1 MLSKTFKEFRTSF
14 LLQFTKKLIENSANK
29 DILNQNHYGKIINH
43 PNQKKVK
50 EILEGKRGRI
60 EEDLFS
66 DYDEVQKKIF
76 KPLRKPKKLILRIP
90 KTRLPKHL
98 QYLKPTPSNVPEI
111 ELGKLNQLIKD
122 PVVRTI
128 QCDGPDRNIFV
139 KGNMGTKNTN
149 IVLTKQEIE
158 DIIKKFSEA
167 TKIPTTEGLF
177 KVVYGKLNFNAI
189 ISQVTDSR
197 FIITKMIYNPS
208 FG

>member
-1 MLSKTFKEFRTSF
+1 MLSKTSKEFRTSF
-14 LLQFTKKLIENSANK
+14 LLQFTKKLIENSAKENL
-29 DILNQNHYGKIINH
+29 LNQIGHEKIIQH
-43 PNQKKVK
+43 PSQKKIK

-76 KPLRKPKKLILRIP
+76 RPLRKPKKLTLKIP

-98 QYLKPTPSNVPEI
+98 QYLKPTPSNVPKI
-111 ELGKLNQLIKD
+111 DLGKLNQLLKD

-128 QCDGPDRNIFV
+128 QCDGPDRNVFV
-139 KGNMGTKNTN
+139 KGAMGTKNTN
-149 IVLTKQEIE
+149 IVLTKQEID
-158 DIIKKFSEA
+158 DIIKKFSKV

-189 ISQVTDSR
+189 ISQVTGSR

-208 FG
+208 FR

>member
-1 MLSKTFKEFRTSF
+1 MLSKTSKEFRTSF
-14 LLQFTKKLIENSANK
+14 LLQFTKKLIENSAKENL
-29 DILNQNHYGKIINH
+29 LNQIGHEKIIQH
-43 PNQKKVK
+43 PSQKKIK

-76 KPLRKPKKLILRIP
+76 RPIRKPKKLTLKIP

-111 ELGKLNQLIKD
+111 DLGKLNQLLKD

-128 QCDGPDRNIFV
+128 QCDGPDRNVFV
-139 KGNMGTKNTN
+139 KGAMGTKNTN
-149 IVLTKQEIE
+149 IVLTKQEV
-158 DIIKKFSEA
+158 DDVIKKFSEV

-189 ISQVTDSR
+189 ISQVTGSR
-197 FIITKMIYNPS
+197 FIITKMIYNS
-208 FG
+208 GFG